1 MTFLQYITPSRL
13 AGAEYFFLR
22 VIAHLAEMGHRV
34 IVVTKRDTPLRA
46 EIEKI
51 DNPNIQL
58 HAWHTHGKIDP
69 ITLGKLCRL
78 IVKERVDVINTHL
91 TTASWQGAL
100 AAKITGVPSVAVVH
114 ATDRKTWFQHADH
127 LIAVSSGVKD
137 ALIEQGI
144 APEKIEV
151 LYHGIDLAQYVAPLS
166 SAEAKQ
172 RLGLPA
178 DARTAGVAASLI
190 PRKGHRFLLEALH
203 NMKAT
208 SEPIHL
214 LLAGEGPLETEL
226 RGQVRELGLS
236 ERVHFLGFRRDI
248 PEIVCAMDVFVL
260 PSLKEGLSIAV
271 MEAMALE
278 KPVVCSA
285 IAGLPE
291 VVRDG
296 KTGFLV
302 PPGESA
308 ALQIAL
314 EKLFADENLRA
325 QIGRNA
331 RLYLEE
337 HFEQTACLDAMEA
350 YFCRVFAPP
359 KTPEIALVAP
369 AFRRV
374 REAATPPARVLAP
387 VPKQLRIVQLI
398 APSKISG
405 AELLTV
411 TLCRGLSA
419 RGHDVPLLVKHS
431 HALIDAARAE
441 GVNAISMRF
450 AGKLNLLAVGRLAR
464 WFRRHNVDI
473 VATQLSTA
481 SLWGTLAARAI
492 GVPSVATVHA
502 LNSKTCYIYA
512 DRIIAVSQAVKEH
525 LVGQGVRPDKIRVVY
540 NGIDLDNF
548 TPPADIAGAKVA
560 LGLPSDALVVGVVA
574 HFSEKKGHRWFL
586 DAVAPLLADHA
597 GLRVLFLGEG
607 PELEALQAQVE
618 TLNIAGR
625 VTFGGYY
632 PNVVPAMGAID
643 ILVLPALSKEGFGRV
658 LVEAGAL
665 GKPVIGTDVGGIG
678 EVITSGENGFVI
690 EAANAKQLR
699 NSLQILIADD
709 DLRARMGAAG
719 RARALREF
727 SEAQMIQQTER
738 VYRELIAQHARAQ
751 PSALAAWLRR
761 GQAPVLASEARDEDV
776 N

>member
-22 VIAHLAEMGHRV
+22 VIAHLAELGHRV

-51 DNPNIQL
+51 GHPNIEL

-69 ITLGKLCRL
+69 VTLVKLCQL
-78 IVKERVDVINTHL
+78 IVKEGVDVINTHL

-151 LYHGIDLAQYVAPLS
+151 LYHGIDLAEYVAPLD
-166 SAEAKQ
+166 AKAAKA

-178 DARTAGVAASLI
+178 DARTVGVAASLI

-203 NMKAT
+203 DMRAT
-208 SEPIHL
+208 TGPIHL
-214 LLAGEGPLETEL
+214 LLAGEGPLEAEL
-226 RGQVRELGLS
+226 RGQALELGLG
-236 ERVHFLGFRRDI
+236 EQVHFLGFRRDI

-302 PPGESA
+302 PPGDSL
-308 ALQIAL
+308 ALQNVL
-314 EKLFADENLRA
+314 EKLFSDEELRA
-325 QIGRNA
+325 RIGRNA
-331 RLYLEE
+331 RCFLEE
-337 HFEQTACLDAMEA
+337 NFEQTACLDAMEA
-350 YFCRVFAPP
+350 YFRRVFDHPRAPQTSRSAP
-359 KTPEIALVAP
+359 VAP
-369 AFRRV
+369 AFRGADETGAPDAV
-374 REAATPPARVLAP
+374 AANTPRH
-387 VPKQLRIVQLI
+387 LRIAQLI

-431 HALIDAARAE
+431 HALIDAARAQ

-464 WFRRHNVDI
+464 WFRRHDVDI

-481 SLWGTLAARAI
+481 SLWGTLAARAL

-502 LNSKTCYIYA
+502 LNSKTCYVYA
-512 DRIIAVSQAVKEH
+512 DRIIAVSHAVKAH
-525 LVGQGVRPDKIRVVY
+525 LVEQGIAPAKIRVVY
-540 NGIDLDNF
+540 NGIDLDDF
-548 TPPADIAGAKVA
+548 APPADVAGAKIA
-560 LGLPSDALVVGVVA
+560 LGLDADALVVGVVA
-574 HFSEKKGHRWFL
+574 HLSEKKGHKWFL
-586 DAVAPLLADHA
+586 DAVAPLLETHPQ
-597 GLRVLFLGEG
+597 LQVLFLGEG
-607 PELEALQAQVE
+607 PELESLQAQVK
-618 TLNIAGR
+618 TLGIARR
-625 VTFGGYY
+625 VIFGGYY
-632 PNVVPAMGAID
+632 PAVAPAMGAID

-690 EAANAKQLR
+690 EAANASQLR
-699 NSLQILIADD
+699 SSLQSLIEDD
-709 DLRARMGAAG
+709 ELRARMGAAG

-727 SEAQMIQQTER
+727 SEERMIEQTER
-738 VYRELIAQHARAQ
+738 VYRELIAQHARAAH
-751 PSALAAWLRR
+751 PAPLAWLHR
-761 GQAPVLASEARDEDV
+761 
-776 N
+776 